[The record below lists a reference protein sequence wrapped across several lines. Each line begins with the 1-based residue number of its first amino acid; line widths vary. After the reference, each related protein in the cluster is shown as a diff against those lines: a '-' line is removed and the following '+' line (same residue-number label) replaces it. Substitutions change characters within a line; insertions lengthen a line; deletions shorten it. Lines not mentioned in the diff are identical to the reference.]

1 MSTVR
6 DVLSSLSYSTSKQ
19 RRGVEQRCC
28 RRLYYKL
35 TGVAA
40 RRAVMNSETGMQN
53 KNSRTGA
60 GWLAG
65 ELYLLWLLGPGK

>member
-6 DVLSSLSYSTSKQ
+6 YVLSSLSYSTSKQ

-35 TGVAA
+35 TGGPP
-40 RRAVMNSETGMQN
+40 RRDG
-53 KNSRTGA
+53 
-60 GWLAG
+60 
-65 ELYLLWLLGPGK
+65 LGDRDAKQK

>member
-28 RRLYYKL
+28 GRLL
-35 TGVAA
+35 AA
-40 RRAVMNSETGMQN
+40 RRAVMDSETAVQN